1 MARCSGREHP
11 RGTTFALRMNG
22 RMRFVSH
29 RYCGSKTSI
38 SPNFVCQ
45 RSFFTLAMHR
55 RLLTNFSLRRFDLVL
70 GPALYR
76 RPPQKPHF
84 LDNPLFD
91 RVGLLEISLRIR
103 YRHRYR
109 YESIAKTRVRLKNCR
124 KRRVAEFR
132 RRHLS
137 TAVRKWPKTSGL
149 KLLRRPQLSVDLMV
163 ANNGWTACPVKAVS
177 RRRRGPKA
185 SLYRARRPA
194 KLDHQGRR
202 EATLKRHAARQFQ
215 TGDFR

>member
-1 MARCSGREHP
+1 MRQSYREGSLLASTEAASWGLPRAAASG
-11 RGTTFALRMNG
+11 AG
-22 RMRFVSH
+22 RV
-29 RYCGSKTSI
+29 
-38 SPNFVCQ
+38 
-45 RSFFTLAMHR
+45 
-55 RLLTNFSLRRFDLVL
+55 
-70 GPALYR
+70 
-76 RPPQKPHF
+76 
-84 LDNPLFD
+84 
-91 RVGLLEISLRIR
+91 
-103 YRHRYR
+103 
-109 YESIAKTRVRLKNCR
+109 
-124 KRRVAEFR
+124 
-132 RRHLS
+132 S

-177 RRRRGPKA
+177 RRRRRPKA